1 MIQQSR
7 NTCNIEKWLSIPSP
21 GLPDEAFV
29 RGEVPMTKQEIRWIA
44 LAMLQ
49 ISPGMTV
56 LDLGCGSGSLTVEM
70 ARMTSPEKIYAMEH
84 KKEALEVTRRNLER
98 FRLTGVNLM
107 EGRAEDRLQQLPPL
121 DRVFIG
127 GSGGALEDILC
138 QLTPKLKPDSRI
150 LITAVTLET
159 IAQARVLLQQEPF
172 TNLTILQTGITRYVP
187 RAGYNMAQAEN
198 PVMIFG
204 AETK

>member
-1 MIQQSR
+1 
-7 NTCNIEKWLSIPSP
+7 
-21 GLPDEAFV
+21 
-29 RGEVPMTKQEIRWIA
+29 MTKQEIRWIA

-49 ISPGMTV
+49 IQPGMTA

-70 ARMTSPEKIYAMEH
+70 ARMTSPEKVYAMEH

-107 EGRAEDRLQQLPPL
+107 EVRAEDRLQQLPAL

-150 LITAVTLET
+150 VMTAVTLET
-159 IAQARVLLQQEPF
+159 IAQAKVLLQQEPF
-172 TNLTILQTGITRYVP
+172 ANLTILQTGITRYV
-187 RAGYNMAQAEN
+187 RRVGYNMAQAEN

-204 AETK
+204 AETNFL